1 VRFRILTLVR
11 DSEGVSQSGY
21 PRAALP
27 TLPEK
32 AVSRKTS
39 RSTLHKGG
47 LMIPFRRHHRDGITL
62 IELLVVI
69 AIIAILIALLVPAV
83 QKIRAAAART
93 QSLNNLK
100 QMALA
105 CQNFHDVNL
114 TLPPAQGARSPG
126 RGVIGPVHF
135 HILDFIDQ
143 GPILQNAQGPGGF
156 ARWDVNRT
164 FEKIIPTYLS
174 PSDPTVATGQA
185 NFGASWALTSYG
197 YNFQVF
203 GNGRMP
209 TSPDVAVGNPN
220 TTNIAFWFGRTRL
233 NAIQDGTSNTIMF
246 AEKIAQCGQWQAPVD
261 GAGLWSCEFNQ
272 RRPGFAINGAAAN
285 STGPG
290 SLFQMGPDLATCDW
304 NLASTPST
312 TAILVAL
319 CDGSA
324 RSVAASIAPATWWS
338 ALQPNDGGPVGDW

>member
-1 VRFRILTLVR
+1 MMTQNTDRSSSVISTFVR
-11 DSEGVSQSGY
+11 
-21 PRAALP
+21 
-27 TLPEK
+27 
-32 AVSRKTS
+32 
-39 RSTLHKGG
+39 RSCLG
-47 LMIPFRRHHRDGITL
+47 LRHCRRRGLTL

-69 AIIAILIALLVPAV
+69 GIIAILIALLVPAV
-83 QKIRAAAART
+83 QKVREAAART

-105 CQNFHDVNL
+105 SQSYHDVNK
-114 TLPPAQGARSPG
+114 TLPPAQGARWPG

-135 HILDFIDQ
+135 HILEFVEQ
-143 GPILQNAQGPGGF
+143 VPVLRSAESPAGY
-156 ARWDVNRT
+156 ARWDVNGT
-164 FEKIIPTYLS
+164 FGKVIPVYLS
-174 PSDPTVATGQA
+174 TSDPTVTTGQA
-185 NFGASWALTSYG
+185 NLSALWAQASYA

-203 GNGRMP
+203 GNGSMP

-233 NAIQDGTSNTIMF
+233 TAIQDGTSNTIMF
-246 AEKIAQCGQWQAPVD
+246 AEKIAQCGRWQGPVD

-290 SLFQMGPDLATCDW
+290 RMFQVNPNPATCDW
-304 NLASTPST
+304 NLASTPSSSG
-312 TAILVAL
+312 ILVAL

-324 RSVAASIAPATWWS
+324 RSVAANTSAEVWWS
-338 ALQPNDGGPVGDW
+338 ALQPNDGGSLGDW